1 MTPMTKFPAISNEA
15 YPVKITP
22 RDRVQFARALG
33 GGYYVQVLMAPASSD
48 DLWDTVELPVIYS
61 SLPQVEAKVAA
72 VKARGEID
80 LRFWTWTPSWASP
93 WSFMHKAPIAK
104 IQEAPLRD
112 VAQFAD

>member
-1 MTPMTKFPAISNEA
+1 MTKFPAISNEA
-15 YPVKITP
+15 YPIKITP
-22 RDRVQFARALG
+22 RDIVRFACTRK
-33 GGYYVQVLMAPASSD
+33 GYFVQVLKAPSSSD
-48 DLWDTVELPVIYS
+48 ELWETVELPVIYP

-93 WSFMHKAPIAK
+93 LSFMHKMPIAK
-104 IQEAPLRD
+104 VQEVPLRD